1 MVGRPKGSSKSW
13 RKRVA
18 RYEGSVYCLS
28 NLGDRRRRVP
38 ALGVGLRRAVRA
50 MKTLFITPQV
60 PWPLDVGSKIRVHNL
75 LRCYAEMGE
84 VTLVCFAQDQVEAES
99 VQQLE
104 RYCHRVYWL
113 PLSASEL
120 RAAPATSRF
129 GVLRRAMHPQPWA
142 VRYFSSA
149 ELARRVGSLVDGEDI
164 DVLHVERLSMT
175 QNIGHTVR
183 SRSGG
188 RPPYLV
194 LDVDDLESE
203 KMRRMAALEPWGSP
217 RKYLHS
223 LEWLKLYAYE
233 RLVLPRFDCALVC
246 SEKDR
251 RRLQQGRRSPR
262 IEVFCNGAD
271 LDDRTTPKEQQDDGR
286 TLVFLGALDYQPNED
301 AVLFFTHAVLPLVR
315 RRVPSVRFIIAGKS
329 PSARVRALDTGHDVV
344 VTGYVQDKAE
354 VFKSCTIFVVP
365 LRIGGGT
372 RIKILEAMAAGK
384 PVVSTTVGCEGL
396 DVAPSENILV
406 ADAPENFADACVELL
421 LHETRR
427 QTLGRAGR
435 VLVLRSYRWEEIR
448 RGYVETLEDC
458 RQGTGATALC
468 QPPPPVPVARTEARW

>member
-1 MVGRPKGSSKSW
+1 
-13 RKRVA
+13 
-18 RYEGSVYCLS
+18 
-28 NLGDRRRRVP
+28 
-38 ALGVGLRRAVRA
+38 

-99 VQQLE
+99 VRQLE

-113 PLSASEL
+113 PLSAREL
-120 RAAPATSRF
+120 GAAPAASRV
-129 GVLRRAMHPQPWA
+129 GVLRRAMHPRPWA

-149 ELARRVGSLVDGEDI
+149 ELARRVRSLVDGEDFDI
-164 DVLHVERLSMT
+164 LHVERLSMT

-188 RPPYLV
+188 RRPYLV

-203 KMRRMAALEPWGSP
+203 KMRRMAALERWGSP
-217 RKYLHS
+217 QKYLHS
-223 LEWLKLYAYE
+223 LECLKLYAYE

-262 IEVFCNGAD
+262 VEVFCNGAEV
-271 LDDRTTPKEQQDDGR
+271 DDRAVLEGHQDGGR
-286 TLVFLGALDYQPNED
+286 TLVFLGTMNYQPNED
-301 AVLFFTHAVLPLVR
+301 AALFFVESVFPFVR
-315 RRVPSVRFIIAGKS
+315 RQVSDVRFIIAGKS
-329 PSARVRALDTGHDVV
+329 PSARVLALNNGRDVR
-344 VTGYVQDKAE
+344 VTGYVQDKTAL
-354 VFKSCTIFVVP
+354 FSSCTVFIVP
-365 LRIGGGT
+365 LRMGGGT

-384 PVVSTTVGCEGL
+384 PVVSTTVGCAGI
-396 DVAPSENILV
+396 DVAPSENILI

-421 LHETRR
+421 LHKTRR

-435 VLVLRSYRWEEIR
+435 ALVLRSYRWEDIR

-458 RQGTGATALC
+458 LQGAGATALC
-468 QPPPPVPVARTEARW
+468 QPPPGPAARTEARC